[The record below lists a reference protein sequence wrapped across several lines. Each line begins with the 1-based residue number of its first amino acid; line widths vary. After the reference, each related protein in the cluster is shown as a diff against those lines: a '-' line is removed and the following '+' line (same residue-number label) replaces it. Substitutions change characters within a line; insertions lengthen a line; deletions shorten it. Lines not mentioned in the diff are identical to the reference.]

1 MPALSQNFKTA
12 ALAERTRLQA
22 ERAEA
27 EAGVASLRA
36 ELTAAE
42 ERADIVSRK
51 IREIEELLG
60 LAPQLSLEGV
70 EGELRGARLRE
81 VALYVLQHEV
91 GEEPVHYRRWYE
103 LVAARYRVAG
113 KDPLATFLAAISRI
127 AGIEKVGRRSGLYQ
141 LRTA

>member
-1 MPALSQNFKTA
+1 M
-12 ALAERTRLQA
+12 
-22 ERAEA
+22 
-27 EAGVASLRA
+27 
-36 ELTAAE
+36 
-42 ERADIVSRK
+42 SRK

-103 LVAARYRVAG
+103 LVTARYRVAG

-127 AGIEKVGRRSGLYQ
+127 AGIEKIGRRSGLYQ